1 MGIYFPQ
8 LEHEQLEPQLPIH
21 RSCQYDFFQV
31 CSVDSAQ
38 DLDVESG
45 VMRRGDEGSSAKL

>member
-38 DLDVESG
+38 DLDLESG